1 VRRKNFFGYFS
12 ADAADSTPRTA
23 RFSISSCHLPAFLF
37 YGLRSMTQEASERS
51 LVGSFFFNGFNPEAE
66 REIFALGIA

>member
-1 VRRKNFFGYFS
+1 
-12 ADAADSTPRTA
+12 
-23 RFSISSCHLPAFLF
+23 LF